1 MDVQLPIIEEEFAIE
16 NWRAEGR
23 VDAEELSAL
32 SAYGRKHAQERS
44 KLQWKIADWL
54 LRGKENGLNN
64 AQRLKAEVAD
74 IHREMPIST
83 IWDYLRVAERF
94 RDHSRRRESLF
105 FSHHKEVAVDEFDD
119 VMQDRLLEQAERRN
133 LSVMKLRSR
142 ANAEK
147 KTAKKKRLG
156 KVKFVRIPVGPE
168 TAKILKQ
175 LGYIRDQRPE
185 QILSAIVTK
194 YFSENLEAITK
205 EVEAWKAD
213 IRETTRQAR
222 TIRKADK
229 AKLEALRVERKRFQD
244 YFFDLR
250 NRTGQPVPQ
259 FIKGYLEKE
268 CGHARWLEIPLCV
281 LEDVIAKAKE
291 AGDDPHVQVKR
302 LQTLSWSEPQRQET
316 TRS

>member
-23 VDAEELSAL
+23 ADAEELSAL
-32 SAYGRKHAQERS
+32 SAYGRKYAKERS
-44 KLQWKIADWL
+44 KLQWKVADWL
-54 LRGKENGLNN
+54 LRGKENGLSNV
-64 AQRLKAEVAD
+64 QLPVEVAS
-74 IHREMPIST
+74 IYKEMPIST

-119 VMQDRLLEQAERRN
+119 VMQDRLLEEAERRN

-142 ANAEK
+142 ANAKKK
-147 KTAKKKRLG
+147 KTAKKWLG

-168 TAKILKQ
+168 TAKVLKR
-175 LGYIRDQRPE
+175 LANASGQRPD
-185 QILSAIVTK
+185 QILSDIVTK
-194 YFSENLEAITK
+194 YFNENLEAINK
-205 EVEAWKAD
+205 EVEAWEAD
-213 IRETTRQAR
+213 RRESTREAR

-229 AKLEALRVERKRFQD
+229 AKRVALRAERKRFED
-244 YFFDLR
+244 YFLDLR
-250 NRTGQPVPQ
+250 HKTGQLAPQ
-259 FIKGYLEKE
+259 FVTSYLQKK

-281 LEDVIAKAKE
+281 FEEVIAKVQE
-291 AGDDPHVQVKR
+291 AGDDPHEQVKR
-302 LQTLSWSEPQRQET
+302 LQALSGAGTQHLEI

>member
-1 MDVQLPIIEEEFAIE
+1 MDVQIPIIEEEFAIE

-147 KTAKKKRLG
+147 KTAKKRLG

-205 EVEAWKAD
+205 EVEAW
-213 IRETTRQAR
+213 
-222 TIRKADK
+222 KADK